1 MGNAIGQV
9 LAFAV
14 GIMISPIP
22 IIGVVLMLATPKAR
36 TNGPA
41 FVAGW
46 VAGLTLVGTAVLL
59 LSSGADA
66 STSGSSGWVNILE
79 LLLGIGLLLLSVKQ
93 WRLRPS
99 EGEEP
104 EMPSWMKSVDHFTPG
119 RSASLGVALSAVNP
133 KNLILTVGG
142 ATAIAQTGAA
152 AGSQAVAMA
161 VFIVIATIGAAAPVA
176 IYFAMGERSK
186 PILDRLKERMS
197 RNNSAIMAVI
207 CLLVGAK
214 LIGDALSGFSL

>member
-1 MGNAIGQV
+1 MGNASGEV

-14 GIMISPIP
+14 GIAISPIP
-22 IIGVVLMLATPKAR
+22 IIGVVLMLATPRAR

-46 VAGLTLVGTAVLL
+46 LAGLTLVGTAVLL
-59 LSSGADA
+59 LASGADA
-66 STSGSSGWVNILE
+66 STSGSSGWVNVLK
-79 LLLGIGLLLLSVKQ
+79 LLLGIGLLLLSAKQ
-93 WRLRPS
+93 WRLRP
-99 EGEEP
+99 GDGDEP
-104 EMPSWMKSVDHFTPG
+104 ELPTWMKSVDHFTPG

-133 KNLILTVGG
+133 KNLILIIGG

-152 AGSQAVAMA
+152 ASSQAVAMV
-161 VFIVIATIGAAAPVA
+161 VFIVIATIGAATPVA

-207 CLLVGAK
+207 CLLIGAK
-214 LIGDALSGFSL
+214 LVGDALSGFSL

>member
-14 GIMISPIP
+14 GIAISPIP
-22 IIGVVLMLATPKAR
+22 IIGVVLMLGTPRAR

-46 VAGLTLVGTAVLL
+46 VAGLTLVGTAVLV

-66 STSGSSGWVNILE
+66 STSGSAGWVNVLK
-79 LLLGIGLLLLSVKQ
+79 LLLGIALLVLSAKQ

-104 EMPSWMKSVDHFTPG
+104 EMPSWMRSVDHFTPG
-119 RSASLGVALSAVNP
+119 RSASLGVALSAINP

-152 AGSQAVAMA
+152 AGSQAVAMV
-161 VFIVIATIGAAAPVA
+161 VFILIATIGAAAPVA

-207 CLLVGAK
+207 CLIIGAK
-214 LIGDALSGFSL
+214 LIGDAISGFSL